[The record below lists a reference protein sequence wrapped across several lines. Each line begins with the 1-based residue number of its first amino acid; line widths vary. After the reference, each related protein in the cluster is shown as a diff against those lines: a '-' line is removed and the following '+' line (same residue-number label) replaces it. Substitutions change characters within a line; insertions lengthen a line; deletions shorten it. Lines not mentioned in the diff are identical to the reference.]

1 MDYIKKNDYI
11 PITVA
16 YKKKYGKKVYIE
28 TFTDHRTPDR
38 IVSTR
43 TKILPKDC
51 KVLAVG
57 VGKSFINEYKKKYN
71 EKN

>member
-1 MDYIKKNDYI
+1 MAYIRKNDYI

-28 TFTDHRTPDR
+28 TFTDQRTPDR
-38 IVSTR
+38 LLSTR

-51 KVLAVG
+51 EILDIG
-57 VGKSFINEYKKKYN
+57 VGRVFEEVYKKKY
-71 EKN
+71 E

>member
-1 MDYIKKNDYI
+1 MAYIRKNDYI

-28 TFTDHRTPDR
+28 TFTDQRTPDR
-38 IVSTR
+38 LLSTR

-51 KVLAVG
+51 EILDIG
-57 VGKSFINEYKKKYN
+57 IGKSFIGTYKKKYL
-71 EKN
+71 

>member
-1 MDYIKKNDYI
+1 MAYIRKNDYT

-28 TFTDHRTPDR
+28 TFTDQRTPDR
-38 IVSTR
+38 ILSTR

-51 KVLAVG
+51 EILDIG
-57 VGKSFINEYKKKYN
+57 VGEDFIEIYKKKH
-71 EKN
+71 KIS

>member
-1 MDYIKKNDYI
+1 MAYTRKNDYT

-28 TFTDHRTPDR
+28 TFTDQRTPDR
-38 IVSTR
+38 LLSTR

-51 KVLAVG
+51 EILDLG
-57 VGKSFINEYKKKYN
+57 VGKSFIETYKKKYL
-71 EKN
+71 